1 MAEASFLD
9 PKMLLGLGTF
19 AFFFGVIL
27 LTIFKKINLP
37 IQTVLF
43 VCTIIIFGIGF
54 LFRLFF
60 SEEGTIGALLLPN
73 EMLRGV
79 ILHPIT
85 AMLAGFFLA
94 GALQAS
100 GGFDALRVILDKLRK
115 SPLGLAGTLVII
127 CHLPLLVQLPCGRII
142 AAALLPLLFSF
153 GHQGMNLLTKSQL
166 IIFIGAFSRSA
177 WGTCGPSPIG
187 GVAQMGEG
195 FLGAHFVT
203 ASNGILRAPQSLSLM
218 LGTGFMALFLKL
230 ITMKMYP
237 KGTSLTEKKEDAADA
252 DTAGVP
258 KGAPLSGY
266 ISLVI
271 FVLALVFA
279 LFQGPIQFALRDY
292 LPFPKM
298 PVQTVL
304 VAGSLLILLLT
315 RVRVDDLM
323 GGIILLPA
331 ASMAGGFMAAG
342 ALEATY
348 GFAALAFLMEKI
360 QQFPLLGIAG
370 MMAIYVQ
377 LQAVVALACS
387 RILYAALV
395 PVLYYLG
402 PAGKGLLTWEQ
413 LAIML
418 AAYSINAAAGCAQS
432 PAGGCGMMSEGAI
445 RAETGYLS
453 GAFSLT
459 GMAILMPLAAIAMK
473 FQTLHYF
480 DASAPAS
487 MAMLFGL
494 TTVVIVVNGFVFKLV
509 GERLGDDCDENWW
522 VLFWG
527 YLALTIFASIV
538 FGYCMFGP
546 GIGQLLQAAFGGA
559 VISVV
564 AMVLLAPRCLEA

>member
-1 MAEASFLD
+1 MPEALEAFKD
-9 PKMLLGLGTF
+9 PRLLLGLFTF
-19 AFFFGVIL
+19 TLFFAIIL
-27 LTIFKKINLP
+27 LTIFRKINLP

-43 VCTIIIFGIGF
+43 GSTILIFTIGF
-54 LFRLFF
+54 VYRLLFAP
-60 SEEGTIGALLLPN
+60 EGRTEALLLPN

-79 ILHPIT
+79 IIHPIT

-100 GGFDALRVILDKLRK
+100 GGFDAIRVLLERLRT

-153 GHQGMNLLTKSQL
+153 GSQGMGLLTKSQL
-166 IIFIGAFSRSA
+166 IVFVGAFSRSA

-195 FLGAHFVT
+195 FLGAHYAT
-203 ASNGILRAPQSLSLM
+203 ASNGILRAPQSLSLI
-218 LGTGFMALFLKL
+218 LATGFMALFLKL

-237 KGTSLTEKKEDAADA
+237 KGTSLSEDGGQARQAETV
-252 DTAGVP
+252 TAP
-258 KGAPLSGY
+258 WSGY
-266 ISLVI
+266 LALVI
-271 FVLALVFA
+271 FAAALVFA
-279 LFQGPIQFALRDY
+279 LFQGQIQFVLRDY
-292 LPFPKM
+292 VPFPKV

-304 VAGSLLILLLT
+304 VGGALLILVAT
-315 RVRVDDLM
+315 RVRLEDFM
-323 GGIILLPA
+323 AGIILLPA
-331 ASMAGGFMAAG
+331 ASMAAGFMAAG

-348 GFAALAFLMEKI
+348 GFQALAKVMELLKE
-360 QQFPLLGIAG
+360 FPLLGVAG

-395 PVLYYLG
+395 PVLYYFG
-402 PAGKGLLTWEQ
+402 PGGSGLLTWEQ
-413 LAIML
+413 LAIIL

-445 RAETGYLS
+445 RAETGYFS

-459 GMAILMPLAAIAMK
+459 GMALLMPLAAIAMK
-473 FQTLHYF
+473 FQTLSYF
-480 DASAPAS
+480 DGAVPSS
-487 MAMLFGL
+487 FVMLFFL
-494 TTVVIVVNGFVFKLV
+494 TALVLVVNWAVFAMV
-509 GERLGDDCDENWW
+509 GERLGEDCDENWW

-527 YLALTIFASIV
+527 YLVATVFASVV
-538 FGYCMFGP
+538 FGYCLYGFHVTY
-546 GIGQLLQAAFGGA
+546 LAQAAIGGA
-559 VISVV
+559 LISVV
-564 AMVLLAPRCLEA
+564 AMLLLAPRCVEA